1 MLEIRAAEPL
11 DDRRLRLTLTDG
23 SVVERDIA
31 DYIAGHGYWARLVS
45 DDEYFRRV
53 RVRYGTLLWP
63 GGVDMAPEML
73 IWGGPDPAAG
83 DDRRPPPF
91 LRVQSPSRGSPR
103 P

>member
-1 MLEIRAAEPL
+1 MLRIRRAAPL
-11 DDRRLRLTLTDG
+11 EGRRLRLTLSDKT
-23 SVVERDIA
+23 VVERDIV
-31 DYIAGHGYWARLVS
+31 DYIAGSRYWERLAS
-45 DDEYFRRV
+45 DDAYFRRV

-73 IWGGPDPAAG
+73 IWGGPDPADG